1 MKFKPTEVILGASK
15 PFFLDKPDYCWMV
28 ASEEVEVYYLT
39 RDKEGHLTSSRHHLY
54 TAQKGDLLFG
64 FRTEEGFD
72 PFTLAVVGPGCKL
85 IEVHKSIIGRLH
97 KGQLTSK
104 IDRWVAAFAD
114 YIHHENSPRVYQD
127 LIATDEPVSL
137 ESKKVAFPSKS
148 LLWARLTAGEVCY
161 FGNTQDRLSTEAEA
175 RYLLPVSRALWL
187 KATKPKSAIQ
197 LMDTRTLVEDEIS
210 LMLSI
215 HHLQA
220 YFLRELKARFAELN
234 DAASERLMARANA
247 DSHSIERGLQAL
259 KTIVSPDEEE
269 IVFGDIDSQN
279 TLLGAC
285 QLIGK
290 VSQFTFTQP
299 KYLSDYEN
307 NLTGQLAAIAK
318 ASNAR
323 TRKVILRGKWWE
335 QENGH
340 LLAFTHKGKQ
350 PVALI
355 QKPTGGYILQN
366 PSDQTNTEVTE
377 AVAHTLDP
385 TAYMF
390 FYSFQ
395 ERMSSIK
402 KIGQF
407 AIRGLQKDSLFI
419 ILAALAGSL
428 IGLLT
433 PMLSGVLF
441 DDVIPQADR
450 SFLWE
455 VFAIMLV
462 IAVVKALLELTKGIL
477 LLRVETKSNITVQ
490 AGLMDHLMRLPVTFF
505 RRYSAGDLTMRALG
519 INTIRQMLSNT
530 VLTAVLSG
538 TFSIVNLFLL
548 FYYDSSLAWV
558 GVGLAVLAV
567 LIIGSLGFMK
577 LRYDRQLSDVQ
588 GSIQGFLFEFLNGIS
603 KVRVSGSE
611 RRVFSLWADQFS
623 QLKNLGFRSGNY
635 QNFVEV
641 FKGSYPLL
649 TNIFFFSFIFYT
661 LNNATDAAG
670 LISVGVFMAFV
681 TAFNQFLNDCLSMCM
696 GLISSLNIIPLYE
709 RLRPIL
715 EEEPESAVDN
725 ADPGE
730 LSGELEF
737 NGVNFRYHEDQP
749 LILKDVSFKINPGE
763 MVAFVGPSGSG
774 KSTVMRLLLGF
785 EEPEA
790 GSIYYDGQAF
800 DSLNKEQVRRQLGV
814 VLQHGSLMSGSIYQN
829 IVGSS
834 ELTLEDAESAAA
846 MAGLEE
852 DIEQMPM
859 GMHTVISEGGSTF
872 SGGQRQRLM
881 IARAIVHKPRILY
894 MDEAT
899 SALDNRTQRIV
910 SESLDRLQA
919 TRIVIAHR
927 LSTIVN
933 ADRIFVMDQGRIVES
948 GTYNELMAKDGL
960 FSTLAKRQIA

>member
-1 MKFKPTEVILGASK
+1 
-15 PFFLDKPDYCWMV
+15 
-28 ASEEVEVYYLT
+28 
-39 RDKEGHLTSSRHHLY
+39 
-54 TAQKGDLLFG
+54 
-64 FRTEEGFD
+64 
-72 PFTLAVVGPGCKL
+72 
-85 IEVHKSIIGRLH
+85 
-97 KGQLTSK
+97 
-104 IDRWVAAFAD
+104 
-114 YIHHENSPRVYQD
+114 
-127 LIATDEPVSL
+127 
-137 ESKKVAFPSKS
+137 
-148 LLWARLTAGEVCY
+148 
-161 FGNTQDRLSTEAEA
+161 
-175 RYLLPVSRALWL
+175 
-187 KATKPKSAIQ
+187 
-197 LMDTRTLVEDEIS
+197 
-210 LMLSI
+210 
-215 HHLQA
+215 
-220 YFLRELKARFAELN
+220 
-234 DAASERLMARANA
+234 
-247 DSHSIERGLQAL
+247 
-259 KTIVSPDEEE
+259 
-269 IVFGDIDSQN
+269 
-279 TLLGAC
+279 
-285 QLIGK
+285 
-290 VSQFTFTQP
+290 
-299 KYLSDYEN
+299 
-307 NLTGQLAAIAK
+307 
-318 ASNAR
+318 
-323 TRKVILRGKWWE
+323 
-335 QENGH
+335 
-340 LLAFTHKGKQ
+340 
-350 PVALI
+350 
-355 QKPTGGYILQN
+355 
-366 PSDQTNTEVTE
+366 
-377 AVAHTLDP
+377 
-385 TAYMF
+385 
-390 FYSFQ
+390 
-395 ERMSSIK
+395 
-402 KIGQF
+402 
-407 AIRGLQKDSLFI
+407 
-419 ILAALAGSL
+419 
-428 IGLLT
+428 
-433 PMLSGVLF
+433 
-441 DDVIPQADR
+441 
-450 SFLWE
+450 
-455 VFAIMLV
+455 
-462 IAVVKALLELTKGIL
+462 
-477 LLRVETKSNITVQ
+477 
-490 AGLMDHLMRLPVTFF
+490 
-505 RRYSAGDLTMRALG
+505 
-519 INTIRQMLSNT
+519 MLSNT